1 MILLPAAFMVALILV
16 FGLLSSNKLQ
26 SNNVPWTLKTR
37 SFELPAIIGD
47 PGITKV
53 SSHLTWFDTS
63 SLTPTASIFSM
74 AWWVFRG
81 DVSTMLFWIAA
92 AVGVA
97 YTHLSSL

>member
-1 MILLPAAFMVALILV
+1 MILLPAVFMVALVLV
-16 FGLLSSNKLQ
+16 FGLLSSSKLQ
-26 SNNVPWTLKTR
+26 SNNIPWIFKTR

-53 SSHLTWFDTS
+53 SSHLTWFDAS
-63 SLTPTASIFSM
+63 SSTPTASTFSM

-81 DVSTMLFWIAA
+81 DVSTILFWIAA

-97 YTHLSSL
+97 YTHVSSL